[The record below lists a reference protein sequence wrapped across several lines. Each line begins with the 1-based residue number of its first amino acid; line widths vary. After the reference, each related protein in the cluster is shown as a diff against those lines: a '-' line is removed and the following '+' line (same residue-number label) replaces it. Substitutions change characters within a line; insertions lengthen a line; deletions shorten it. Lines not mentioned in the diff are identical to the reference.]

1 MNQAMQETA
10 HEVIAALE
18 CMEGHVE
25 HIKKACV
32 GPIVRLKG
40 DTDRTFEEVLDSIG
54 IDVQEMRVALLQA
67 LKQPR
72 IPGTEPPAPSHLVRG
87 GRPEV
92 QLKDMKALK
101 KVCKRHGLDLQDFL
115 GEYMVEVMKK
125 RATRLGSKFEVISL
139 ERGKIRFRV
148 SPK

>member
-1 MNQAMQETA
+1 MNRAMRETA
-10 HEVIAALE
+10 DDVADILDS
-18 CMEGHVE
+18 MERDIEYV
-25 HIKKACV
+25 KKACV
-32 GPIVRLKG
+32 GVIAGLKG
-40 DTDRTFEEVLDSIG
+40 DTDRTFEEILDSIG
-54 IDVQEMRVALLQA
+54 IDVQEMRVALLKA
-67 LKQPR
+67 LKAPK

-115 GEYMVEVMKK
+115 GEYTVEVMKK